1 MTVWI
6 SGTIGAPG
14 ILAICR
20 IRVLSGSAGGV
31 LAWYRACQLT
41 GVEMLGYLFYI
52 VDRNKTGLPY
62 LSAPEAKDDW
72 ARQALTPD
80 VIVRLAE
87 TAYERYGFKDFKLKG
102 GVLAGEEEIKAV
114 TVPWLEVR

>member
-1 MTVWI
+1 MAALL
-6 SGTIGAPG
+6 GTGQQ
-14 ILAICR
+14 R
-20 IRVLSGSAGGV
+20 
-31 LAWYRACQLT
+31 T

-72 ARQALTPD
+72 LRQALTPD